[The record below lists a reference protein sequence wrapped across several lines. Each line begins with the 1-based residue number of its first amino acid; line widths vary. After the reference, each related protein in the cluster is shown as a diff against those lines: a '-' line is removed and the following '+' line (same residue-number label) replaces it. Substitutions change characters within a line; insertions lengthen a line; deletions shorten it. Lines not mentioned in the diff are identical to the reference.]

1 MSGLMGHG
9 PFPIAS
15 WAFMKIKWDQE
26 INKVYKTMQVQ
37 INKICDLLVLAGG
50 LIGKL
55 RGNDF

>member
-1 MSGLMGHG
+1 
-9 PFPIAS
+9 
-15 WAFMKIKWDQE
+15 MKIKWDQE